1 MATAEEL
8 FGVDIFFGSD
18 FAVAANGDLQT
29 LTGDNNIRSRLTR
42 RTITEPGTLVHRP
55 DFGVGLKRFLN
66 SLNSLDNQ
74 RELANR
80 IKVQWEQDV
89 SVIEV
94 LGIKIEVEDLKPDEI
109 TISVRANLVGVGE
122 DLVTIVPTNKRVL

>member
-8 FGVDIFFGSD
+8 FGIDIVFNSD
-18 FAVAANGDLQT
+18 FEQSSSGDLQT
-29 LTGDNNIRSRLTR
+29 IFGEQNVKARLTR
-42 RTITEPGTLVHRP
+42 RTITQPGTLVHRP
-55 DFGVGLKRFLN
+55 GFGVGLKRFLN

-80 IKVQWEQDV
+80 IKVQWEQDE
-89 SVIEV
+89 SVDEV
-94 LGIKIEVEDLKPDEI
+94 IGVKVEKTDDNPERL

-122 DLVTIVPTNKRVL
+122 TTLRIIPGNTRVL